1 MSPSGEQYSA
11 AERSGLSEDRASERG
26 SSGSLL
32 SAPLNTTATTNATT
46 RNVYKGEAKAN
57 AADGYAE
64 GLTIGTDYA
73 GNPEIT
79 DTIEMTCQ
87 FPKPSFYEIKV
98 ENDVISFEDFVVGF
112 AAGDAGDFQI
122 TPTAGELNRRGGE
135 PQILSVV
142 FKPNAPGG
150 TRDAWLVVQT
160 EESKWTYHLTGT
172 VM

>member
-1 MSPSGEQYSA
+1 MPHA
-11 AERSGLSEDRASERG
+11 LAPPRLA
-26 SSGSLL
+26 
-32 SAPLNTTATTNATT
+32 APLFAQ
-46 RNVYKGEAKAN
+46 
-57 AADGYAE
+57 
-64 GLTIGTDYA
+64 

-150 TRDAWLVVQT
+150 TR
-160 EESKWTYHLTGT
+160 
-172 VM
+172 